1 MTIRMRGKEFYTVNE
16 LMDILPVG
24 RVSIA
29 SYLRAGRIKG
39 VKIGRLWYIEK
50 IELDRFLDARYQE
63 NVKSL
68 KKDIQS

>member
-1 MTIRMRGKEFYTVNE
+1 MTVRMRGKEFYTVNE
-16 LMDILPVG
+16 IMDILPLG
-24 RVSIA
+24 RVAIA

-68 KKDIQS
+68 NKDIQ